1 MWSCIIWTNYAIKIK
16 ERSGRCALKTSI
28 SICLSSLQVLCSS
41 PPALC
46 LGPRAKLWAGW
57 LQHWET
63 KDSTGIHCEVQRMN
77 DRKKKQN
84 RKHVFCASYA
94 VFCFNFFFLGTCKGK
109 PVSNKAWLEL
119 QEQRAVGEVQV
130 WVTRSISVSLWSW
143 DSWEKQKNQTKNKK
157 PQEPTIN
164 TSENTLRSSSA
175 FGSPSR

>member
-94 VFCFNFFFLGTCKGK
+94 VFCFNFFFWELARESLFQIKRGLSCRSSVLLVKCRCESPEAFPSASGAETLGKSKKT
-109 PVSNKAWLEL
+109 
-119 QEQRAVGEVQV
+119 
-130 WVTRSISVSLWSW
+130 
-143 DSWEKQKNQTKNKK
+143 KQKTKN
-157 PQEPTIN
+157 
-164 TSENTLRSSSA
+164 LRSQQ
-175 FGSPSR
+175 